1 MQPIIIT
8 GPSANCGKT
17 ALACQLISAIPNAQA
32 LKITRF
38 HRESNCPV
46 HGVDDAGQDNC
57 DGCAPAPDG
66 FQLISDP
73 EILSMSGKDTARM
86 QNAGASKVLWLRAAP
101 HVFEYAIKRA
111 VKEFDPR
118 KPLIVEGNS
127 AATVADFQG
136 TVIVAWPSN
145 PRGIKESVLPAL
157 RRCDLFLSSCEGGML
172 PNSLLSYLD
181 LNGLKVPD
189 LPRIFDISANQT
201 DEKSLE
207 HVEWFQELHKITQ
220 QC

>member
-1 MQPIIIT
+1 M
-8 GPSANCGKT
+8 
-17 ALACQLISAIPNAQA
+17 ACQLISTIPNAQA

-38 HRESNCPV
+38 HRESHCPV
-46 HGVDDAGQDNC
+46 HGVDDTGQDNC

-73 EILSMSGKDTARM
+73 EILNMSGKDTARM
-86 QNAGASKVLWLRAAP
+86 QTAGASKVRWLRAAP

-111 VKEFDPR
+111 VKEFDPQ

-127 AATVADFQG
+127 AATVKEFQA
-136 TVIVAWPSN
+136 TVIVVWPSN

-157 RRCDLFLSSCEGGML
+157 RRCDLLLYTGEDGEL
-172 PNSLLSYLD
+172 PSSLLSYLEM
-181 LNGLKVPD
+181 NGLKPTE
-189 LPRIFDISANQT
+189 LAKKFRISANQT
-201 DEKSLE
+201 DDELLE

-220 QC
+220 LG